1 MDDRIEEVVKR
12 SSEPLKDDWALA
24 QEVAQE
30 LRTHLEDKCAE
41 LEGEGNSPEESVKKA
56 IGEFGDPDEIGR
68 GLLGA
73 NFRRIKLRGKLKVVL
88 RICGLPLLL
97 AAVWAAVDFSV
108 LAGAA
113 RYCSVSTVNNEF
125 SVKCDWAARFFG
137 RFAGFR
143 KPAGEQPL
151 WNGGDG
157 LNARKADEM
166 RLELVNRHPDD
177 PVCLANYVAEVMVRD
192 KRPDSVKAVK
202 LAIGREPDNALYHH
216 LLSALI
222 IEEAFEADRTA
233 MEECEIKDRA
243 KLDAAKAEYL
253 LGLKCPYYRLYIPE
267 RGQRAR
273 SQYAGNAFH
282 ARMQQKV
289 EALMLPIPALP
300 RQRSVARAAIY
311 YPELLIKDG
320 RPEEAEALLDQWYV
334 YPAQLLESGDLLI
347 SMLIVDTI
355 LELNQKKLPELYA
368 RVGKPEKGTRIAA
381 KIAEARASMAAWKA
395 QRKEADDRA
404 QEEAERYGGIFSFYL
419 VGLGISLPAEYLRSD
434 RIMTYCIMDSL
445 VLLCFTVLVL
455 CVVGFQ
461 ALCWGIGRVCGEKG
475 HFLWLTKREYGKL
488 LLYGMLL
495 PAGLSWLWLH
505 ADLLSGRGVGY
516 QANLTMFC
524 IQSFVLVVGL
534 PVWFRFYL
542 GHILLRRYR
551 ALVPP
556 GEGTRRICLPFLTYV
571 TTAIPLWIVF
581 LLVVGGALRF
591 AANRELQYNVG
602 RDRSFFAG
610 LFSPAE
616 DHVVQ
621 ALRTDLAIG
630 LDKAAELTRELK

>member
-12 SSEPLKDDWALA
+12 SSEPLKDDWALE

-41 LEGEGNSPEESVKKA
+41 LEGEGNSPEESVEKA

-68 GLLGA
+68 ELLGA

-97 AAVWAAVDFSV
+97 AAVWTAVDFSV

-113 RYCSVSTVNNEF
+113 RYCSVSTVNHEF

-222 IEEAFEADRTA
+222 IEEAFEADRTV

-300 RQRSVARAAIY
+300 RQRSVARAAITS
-311 YPELLIKDG
+311 L
-320 RPEEAEALLDQWYV
+320 
-334 YPAQLLESGDLLI
+334 
-347 SMLIVDTI
+347 M
-355 LELNQKKLPELYA
+355 NHN
-368 RVGKPEKGTRIAA
+368 
-381 KIAEARASMAAWKA
+381 
-395 QRKEADDRA
+395 
-404 QEEAERYGGIFSFYL
+404 FS
-419 VGLGISLPAEYLRSD
+419 
-434 RIMTYCIMDSL
+434 
-445 VLLCFTVLVL
+445 
-455 CVVGFQ
+455 
-461 ALCWGIGRVCGEKG
+461 
-475 HFLWLTKREYGKL
+475 
-488 LLYGMLL
+488 
-495 PAGLSWLWLH
+495 
-505 ADLLSGRGVGY
+505 
-516 QANLTMFC
+516 
-524 IQSFVLVVGL
+524 
-534 PVWFRFYL
+534 
-542 GHILLRRYR
+542 
-551 ALVPP
+551 
-556 GEGTRRICLPFLTYV
+556 
-571 TTAIPLWIVF
+571 
-581 LLVVGGALRF
+581 
-591 AANRELQYNVG
+591 
-602 RDRSFFAG
+602 
-610 LFSPAE
+610 
-616 DHVVQ
+616 
-621 ALRTDLAIG
+621 
-630 LDKAAELTRELK
+630 

>member
-12 SSEPLKDDWALA
+12 SSEPLKDDWTLE

-73 NFRRIKLRGKLKVVL
+73 NFRRMKLRGKLKAVL
-88 RICGLPLLL
+88 RICGIPLLL
-97 AAVWAAVDFSV
+97 AAVWATVDFSV

-113 RYCSVSTVNNEF
+113 RYCSVSTVNSEF

-143 KPAGEQPL
+143 KPAGEPPL
-151 WNGGDG
+151 RNGGDG

-177 PVCLANYVAEVMVRD
+177 PVCLANYVAEVVVRD
-192 KRPDSVKAVK
+192 KRPESVKAVK

-222 IEEAFEADRTA
+222 LEEAFEADRTA

-267 RGQRAR
+267 RMQRAR

-282 ARMQQKV
+282 ARMQRKV
-289 EALMLPIPALP
+289 AGLMLPIPALP

-311 YPELLIKDG
+311 YPELLIRDG

-334 YPAQLLESGDLLI
+334 YPAQLLESSDLLI

-368 RVGKPEKGTRIAA
+368 RVGKPEKGKRIAA

-404 QEEAERYGGIFSFYL
+404 QEEAKRHGGIFSFFL
-419 VGLGISLPAEYLRSD
+419 VGLGNSLPAEYLRSD
-434 RIMTYCIMDSL
+434 RIMTYCILDSL

-461 ALCWGIGRVCGEKG
+461 TLCWSIGRACGEEG
-475 HFLWLTKREYGKL
+475 IFPVADEARIRQTPAVRDAASGGTL
-488 LLYGMLL
+488 LALAARRSSERQRLRGSIQPDHVLRPGFRSGCRAAGLVPVLSRAYPVAPLSDAGSAGGGEAPRL
-495 PAGLSWLWLH
+495 PAVPDLCDDGDSALDRLSARGRRRAALRGQPGNSSTTSGATVRSSPDCTLRPRTTSFR
-505 ADLLSGRGVGY
+505 LSG
-516 QANLTMFC
+516 
-524 IQSFVLVVGL
+524 
-534 PVWFRFYL
+534 P
-542 GHILLRRYR
+542 IL
-551 ALVPP
+551 
-556 GEGTRRICLPFLTYV
+556 
-571 TTAIPLWIVF
+571 
-581 LLVVGGALRF
+581 
-591 AANRELQYNVG
+591 
-602 RDRSFFAG
+602 
-610 LFSPAE
+610 
-616 DHVVQ
+616 
-621 ALRTDLAIG
+621 
-630 LDKAAELTRELK
+630 